1 MDNLTVSSKIVMPEQ
16 PGIQPQPG
24 YYLVLMRQ
32 VRSGRIF
39 HSVLQPGEWTLHQ
52 NALKRMILNEGH
64 NLISIPVSANRNL
77 RHDMTSH
84 LEHVSPGHA
93 FEATYF
99 LDFMVRDPELVATG
113 WQQDPIRMIEAEI
126 HRMLDPISRATLW
139 DTLRAHILRDAG
151 ALLFRDQLR
160 DAVDQLQ
167 PFAQTR
173 GFHVHGI
180 RMRLELSREDQKPEI
195 AQAAWERDHTVRQ
208 AEHQGK
214 LAAQTRDSQ
223 MQAEGAKRQEELR
236 QIQRQGEIKDALAA
250 AFVKS
255 IEGASTSER
264 PEDFLSRLR
273 VLTPLLNGSQG
284 MNLSNGSMAFPQPQT
299 MLAAGSSR
307 ENKVCGAVLEIAT
320 VVESLEGEA
329 AQKQQIL
336 SLILHLIAEAYRG
349 PNASVGEAGKY
360 SAAIDALIHHWSPG
374 LDTLKLKT
382 LYRFRDLIT
391 LQELLKP

>member
-1 MDNLTVSSKIVMPEQ
+1 MDNLTVSSKVVLSEQ

-24 YYLVLMRQ
+24 YYLVLMKQ

-64 NLISIPVSANRNL
+64 DLISIPVSANRNL
-77 RHDMTSH
+77 RHEVTSH

-99 LDFMVRDPELVATG
+99 LDFMVSVPELVATG

-126 HRMLDPISRATLW
+126 HRMLDPISRVTSW

-180 RMRLELSREDQKPEI
+180 HMKLALSREDQKPEI
-195 AQAAWERDHTVRQ
+195 AQAAWERDQTV
-208 AEHQGK
+208 HQRK
-214 LAAQTRDSQ
+214 LAAQSSDSQ
-223 MQAEGAKRQEELR
+223 MQAAGAKRQEELR
-236 QIQRQGEIKDALAA
+236 QIQRQGEIKDALTAA
-250 AFVKS
+250 VVNT
-255 IEGASTSER
+255 IGGASTSER

-273 VLTPLLNGSQG
+273 ILSPLFNGSPG
-284 MNLSNGSMAFPQPQT
+284 MNLSNGGMAFPQPQT
-299 MLAAGSSR
+299 MLAAGSSA

-329 AQKQQIL
+329 AQKQELL
-336 SLILHLIAEAYRG
+336 SHILHLIAEAYRG
-349 PNASVGEAGKY
+349 NRRIDSALDSGTGYIEAQNP
-360 SAAIDALIHHWSPG
+360 IPI
-374 LDTLKLKT
+374 
-382 LYRFRDLIT
+382 
-391 LQELLKP
+391 